1 MSFAGFGTALGNLLS
16 GTANSLED
24 KQKREAMLQEV
35 AMKMRAQ
42 QMQQLKDANDMQM
55 GNAKAYHDYGYVPT
69 GGIGATPQGGMPQMQ
84 MPQTASFGIGAPPTT
99 GASAPSSP
107 FSIAPAPTPAAPM
120 PMGTGRPPEVYPGAG
135 FGFNTPNG
143 LTPSAAVA
151 VAQAGAI
158 KTAEG
163 TAEQQVK
170 TSASNA
176 RYQRLKEGI
185 AKGEMPE
192 IANFSDAKLHLMADN
207 TADLMLH
214 YRESTPA
221 EQAQMAQ
228 QLGFHNSTIA
238 QQLKQFA
245 LESDKFQFEKT
256 KYDIEQQ
263 RKGGIA
269 GNAMMTLART
279 AQSYGDLSASLDKM
293 KVFENDKDN
302 LAKIAQY
309 AGLANM
315 AMQDV
320 KTAQTGSLLD
330 AFGRRITAQQIANA
344 QVELQANFKDYWQY
358 LQLVKRTGL
367 ALTEVLPRPNRD
379 LLGLEMSLSG
389 IGAGAVDSPDY
400 IKDVQD
406 RRDRAYNTFK
416 QILTQTGN
424 IDPETGMFIAK
435 GTATSPTPQ
444 NPPTVPGKPPTGP
457 DLVKGHKGGF

>member
-42 QMQQLKDANDMQM
+42 QMQQLKDANDMRL
-55 GNAKAYHDYGYVPT
+55 GNAKAHYDYGYVPT
-69 GGIGATPQGGMPQMQ
+69 GNGMPPQIG
-84 MPQTASFGIGAPPTT
+84 MPQTASFDIGAPPTM

-107 FSIAPAPTPAAPM
+107 LSIAPPPAAPM
-120 PMGTGRPPEVYPGAG
+120 PRGTGMPSPIPAEAYPGAG
-135 FGFNTPNG
+135 FGFTKTDG
-143 LTPSAAVA
+143 LTPAAVDDA
-151 VAQAGAI
+151 ARAGAV
-158 KTAEG
+158 KLAEG

-176 RYQRLKEGI
+176 RYENLKKGI
-185 AKGEMPE
+185 ANGQMPE
-192 IANFSDAKLHLMADN
+192 IANFSDAKLHLIAEN

-238 QQLKQFA
+238 QQLRQFA
-245 LESDKFQFEKT
+245 FEKN

-263 RKGGIA
+263 RKGGVA
-269 GNAMMTLART
+269 GNTMMTLART
-279 AQSYGDLSASLDKM
+279 AQSYGDLSGSLDKM
-293 KVFENDKDN
+293 KAFENNKDN

-389 IGAGAVDSPDY
+389 VGAGAVDSQDY

-435 GTATSPTPQ
+435 STATSSTPQ
-444 NPPTVPGKPPTGP
+444 SPPTASGKPLTGTS
-457 DLVKGHKGGF
+457 LVTGYKGGF